1 MMKAKFR
8 IQEQLNKSSIR
19 VMWKSFVHINHR
31 SNTWYL
37 IFDVS
42 IPSPQHRR
50 QFHTSSPSHPSKSTT
65 SPHSIRNNSQ
75 LYYVTERILAAVL
88 PSKESQ
94 VNNPFEYDENGNRS
108 GDKFETDL
116 LHMLE
121 QKHGTKF
128 RLFDLESCIPSI
140 SLERL
145 CELCKHIEAWL
156 SSGQN
161 KIVVLQDR

>member
-1 MMKAKFR
+1 MFSPWC
-8 IQEQLNKSSIR
+8 LNIISL
-19 VMWKSFVHINHR
+19 
-31 SNTWYL
+31 YL
-37 IFDVS
+37 LYS
-42 IPSPQHRR
+42 QHQQHR
-50 QFHTSSPSHPSKSTT
+50 HTSSSPQST
-65 SPHSIRNNSQ
+65 SPHTAAARPSHNQ
-75 LYYVTERILAAVL
+75 LYYVTERILAALL
-88 PSKESQ
+88 PSKASSQ
-94 VNNPFEYDENGNRS
+94 VNNLFEYDENGNRS

-156 SSGQN
+156 SSGHN
-161 KIVVLQDR
+161 TIVVLQDRWVPSARAREILDIFSVTLISHHVAH